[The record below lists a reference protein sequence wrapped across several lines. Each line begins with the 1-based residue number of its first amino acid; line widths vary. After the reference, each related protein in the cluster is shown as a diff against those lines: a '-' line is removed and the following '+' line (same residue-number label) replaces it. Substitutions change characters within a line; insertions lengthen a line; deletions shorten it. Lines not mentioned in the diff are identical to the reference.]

1 MSDGPRQRRPIKVVL
16 MVAAFWIGGTVLQ
29 SALAWLLSNSGV
41 VGDDSAG
48 TIGLILGWGI
58 LFLGSLYY
66 RQPLDA
72 WLRT

>member
-16 MVAAFWIGGTVLQ
+16 MVAAFWIGGTILQ

-41 VGDDSAG
+41 VGDASAG

-66 RQPLDA
+66 RQPLDD

>member
-16 MVAAFWIGGTVLQ
+16 MVAIFWIGGTILQ
-29 SALAWLLSNSGV
+29 SAFAWMLRSSGI

-48 TIGLILGWGI
+48 TVGLILGWGI
-58 LFLGSLYY
+58 LFLASLYY
-66 RQPLDA
+66 RQPLDD